1 MLQMRFRNHIFTSQS
16 LSYGHIIDE
25 AYSSMLLRKTN
36 LKPDEIICLDRIQKG
51 LDLPADAEDALRELR
66 KGHLIEGRRPRI
78 RISKDVEQV
87 VSNLREQSQLI
98 LYSIDHNKV
107 NPLSELPPR
116 SISADAKAKTVS
128 AVEEKSSSVTVPGKR
143 SGTSQAVAISAVEE
157 LADVSSLDAL
167 NGKSDWMNLL
177 A

>member
-1 MLQMRFRNHIFTSQS
+1 MLQMRFRNPIFTSQS

-78 RISKDVEQV
+78 RISQDVEQV
-87 VSNLREQSQLI
+87 VSNLREQSQKQKNDGTVL
-98 LYSIDHNKV
+98 V
-107 NPLSELPPR
+107 AGAQAEQG
-116 SISADAKAKTVS
+116 AKA
-128 AVEEKSSSVTVPGKR
+128 EQGLLQIII
-143 SGTSQAVAISAVEE
+143 G
-157 LADVSSLDAL
+157 
-167 NGKSDWMNLL
+167 NGKGICEKLL
-177 A
+177 GLFL